1 MKFLFSLFILVCL
14 NTKNVFS
21 QSVNLGE
28 IKYTLYGK
36 FDNLELDKIIDL
48 IENYKNDEIEILT
61 LEMEKL
67 GRTDRSI
74 SGRKIFFGKESWD
87 NKIELRHLYTNPPQY
102 KIGDLYFTK
111 NQSPKVNDKF
121 KIYYTL
127 NIYIDKK
134 SLYNSII
141 EIGNKDEY
149 KLISSK
155 IINGGILKVFEF
167 IPIDKRKGFLI
178 QTLDGDEI
186 SKISFMLSY

>member
-1 MKFLFSLFILVCL
+1 M
-14 NTKNVFS
+14 FS
-21 QSVNLGE
+21 QSVNLSE
-28 IKYTLYGK
+28 IKYTLNGK

-67 GRTDRSI
+67 GRTDRFI
-74 SGRKIFFGKESWD
+74 GEKKIYFGSETYRG
-87 NKIELRHLYTNPPQY
+87 KIGPRHLFTEPPQY
-102 KIGDLYFTK
+102 IIGDLYFTK
-111 NQSPKVNDKF
+111 NQSPKINDKF
-121 KIYYTL
+121 KTYYTL
-127 NIYIDKK
+127 TIYINKK

-155 IINGGILKVFEF
+155 IIYGGILKVFEF
-167 IPIDKRKGFLI
+167 IPIDKRKGFII
-178 QTLDGDEI
+178 QTLDGDLI